1 MDLFGDGPYRNLDRR
16 KIHPLLDQEEYEV
29 TDTDNAVKVHTDKPH
44 LVSLGSGRLSTAVT
58 ILPLQE
64 GRTDIGTYDSPSE
77 PDIIIQGTGV
87 EPEHCYIDNIHGVIT
102 LYPLAKMCAVDGIL
116 VTEPTRLP
124 QGCMLCLGRSNYFRF
139 NHPKE
144 AKKIK
149 EAMPNCR
156 ISCAPLAFLQE
167 LEENPEY
174 LKMISDAGNTVQKRS
189 SSGSDKSRKGSS
201 SRSPQGSYSNQ
212 QEDEE
217 FLNKVCKFEMISR
230 GKGSP
235 TVKSPVNKSFS
246 PDGSY
251 RSYGQ
256 VISEHN
262 HVGHVME
269 PVSPVEM
276 NRGHVSSP
284 LEGKQFVPKSGY
296 PYAGEKLFTK
306 ETATTRVSADILMK
320 AGTVQTMQTTER
332 VTSTGSSSSSSLT
345 SVSSA
350 GGGTLSWNSD
360 SGKSSPRT
368 SFVTLSSQNST
379 EQKKPII
386 TVLSPKVFNSKVSL
400 ETDAEKLAESIMNGD
415 LLATAY
421 DSAGSSNSSS
431 KRNTF
436 EGMDFDFNELTASQQ
451 DLSIKHREMVA
462 ERKKEQQAERQ
473 EKQRLEEILS
483 MCAEYDKQISEVHL
497 KVKTTVK
504 QQTTI
509 TADTKITPNMQQFL
523 DNNIPKFSGSP
534 HHKEAPPVHPKPK
547 SPKTPKAGDSYVFD
561 GFSVEKMEQ
570 YDQHQRLHS
579 DSGKCESPLISYQD
593 VTPSKTP
600 TGNKIVS
607 PIIKTDGHHSRSV
620 KGQITSTPKSVNFKD
635 ESPRES
641 KGSPRQSTE
650 SPRYPRERKDSDY
663 DSADMIIEPPKLV
676 NGDVPSLHGKNTQSV
691 KKPLEQTLEVS
702 VKPAVQTESESK
714 GGKTGVNLAFK
725 LKDDEFNSESLA
737 SPTHRPNHLPSFQDF
752 SIEVHSLDRKEK
764 SEFRSSMTK
773 IKTNGSLTMISSPS
787 NTHKE
792 FGFQMQRASSNSSN
806 SEEESASNSEDTG
819 TIKRRPGQLQE
830 FQVRRTGPGSS
841 EVKDKDNLSPDDPP
855 TPSFRPAMGSRS
867 PKLTRKLMLVEDSGE
882 KGNENTNSYQVRREE
897 GNVKVVNIDIE
908 SKSPTAVSKS
918 KEDQDSVHVSW
929 LESQRRKVENG
940 FYNTKDSNK
949 SETFSLP
956 QNGVSGKS
964 SDSSSD
970 TSSNVLDQKKG
981 IYENIPARSP
991 KPFPNF
997 KVELKHGMK
1006 LQSFFDGDSSVV
1018 NGLPRSRNSSGSG
1031 GGRKSDDLES
1041 LVSNSSEGEVK
1052 GSVRGHRRSGDSS
1065 SRRSSG
1071 HNRDSES
1078 YQQLDRMKKNKVE
1091 LVSKITFLKQQI
1103 EEIEKLENEA
1113 IRELEMEKALLDGEK
1128 ETEMEELQRD
1138 QERINVLKERHRE
1151 VVERAAR
1158 ERQKELQQME
1168 KQKELIQRL
1177 EEEQQETEQRLES
1190 CSKDEEEELLE
1201 KHQQQTD
1208 SIEHRQKIFDDLE
1221 FKQLESEAKYE
1232 EEKEQIQ
1239 RKLMKE
1245 QQDLLEKYRSRE
1257 DRLVEIDGQ
1266 QKEMLTGVR
1275 KDMQSMEQ
1283 KRQQL
1288 VEEFRKEKV
1297 ELSHLVK
1304 KIQEVSK
1311 MLAIP
1316 VSDDNRDS
1324 FIAELQEGKHSSRDS
1339 YNDPVGQGH
1348 GDKEGSVPLPT
1359 ASPTMT
1365 WIASSEKGE
1374 RKKSA
1379 TMLEIERN
1387 HSLFLEL
1394 QGGHVI
1400 EQEKKR
1406 IEELK
1411 RRAADEGRAQWEERK
1426 LREANC
1432 KSFNSLESE
1441 DSSVASSCE
1450 TPSEKETSLSSGEDQ
1465 LEKMIELERLL
1476 AQAQSEKMRI
1486 IADQVKT
1493 RETEMMALQEERHK
1507 REELERKLQEETQL
1521 REELVQ
1527 QQIKLRDKQAK
1538 QARPLT
1544 RYLPVRG
1551 KEFDLKN
1558 HIESAGHHLDD
1569 CPHVVVT
1576 ATSCRGWL
1584 HKMGNKFKT
1593 WHRRWFVFDRNKRS
1607 LIYYTDKNEAK
1618 PRGGIYFQAIEE
1630 VYVDHLRTV
1639 KSPNHKLT
1647 FCVKT
1652 CDRTYY
1658 MVAPTP
1664 EAMRI
1669 WIDVIFTG
1677 AEGYQQFL

>member
-1 MDLFGDGPYRNLDRR
+1 MDSLDGPYRNLDRR
-16 KIHPLLDQEEYEV
+16 KIHPLLDQEEYELS
-29 TDTDNAVKVHTDKPH
+29 DTDNAVKVHTDKPH

-64 GRTDIGTYDSPSE
+64 GRTEIGTANAPNV

-87 EPEHCYIDNIHGVIT
+87 EPEHCFIDNIHGVIT
-102 LYPLAKMCAVDGIL
+102 LYPLARMCAVDGVL

-201 SRSPQGSYSNQ
+201 SRSPQTSYSSQ

-230 GKGSP
+230 GKSSP
-235 TVKSPVNKSFS
+235 TARSPVNKSFS
-246 PDGSY
+246 SDGAY
-251 RSYGQ
+251 RSYSQ
-256 VISEHN
+256 TMSDHN
-262 HVGHVME
+262 LME
-269 PVSPVEM
+269 NEKTEPLSPTEM
-276 NRGHVSSP
+276 KRGYVSSP
-284 LEGKQFVPKSGY
+284 LEGKQYVPKPNY
-296 PYAGEKLFTK
+296 IYAGEKLFTK
-306 ETATTRVSADILMK
+306 ETATTRVSADILK
-320 AGTVQTMQTTER
+320 KTVNVQTTER

-345 SVSSA
+345 SVSST
-350 GGGTLSWNSD
+350 GGATLSWNSD
-360 SGKSSPRT
+360 SAKSSPRT
-368 SFVTLSSQNST
+368 SFVTLSSQNSV

-386 TVLSPKVFNSKVSL
+386 TVVSPKVFSSKVNF

-436 EGMDFDFNELTASQQ
+436 DGMDFDFNELTASQQ
-451 DLSIKHREMVA
+451 DLSIKHREIVA
-462 ERKKEQQAERQ
+462 ERKKEQEMERQ

-483 MCAEYDKQISEVHL
+483 MCAEYDQKIFL
-497 KVKTTVK
+497 DNAGKVK
-504 QQTTI
+504 QQTTV
-509 TADTKITPNMQQFL
+509 KIESKIPPAMQQFL
-523 DNNIPKFSGSP
+523 DNNIPHLSGSP
-534 HHKEAPPVHPKPK
+534 SPKNSPPVPNKPK
-547 SPKTPKAGDSYVFD
+547 LTPKTPKAGDSFIFD
-561 GFSVEKMEQ
+561 GTPVEKVEQ
-570 YDQHQRLHS
+570 YEQQKRLVV
-579 DSGKCESPLISYQD
+579 DSSKNESPLISYHD
-593 VTPSKTP
+593 VTPNKTLSE
-600 TGNKIVS
+600 NKIVS
-607 PIIKTDGHHSRSV
+607 PIIKTDRDGQYSRSG
-620 KGQITSTPKSVNFKD
+620 KGHVTSTPKSVNFKD
-635 ESPRES
+635 EKPLDLTDSPKQPKES
-641 KGSPRQSTE
+641 A
-650 SPRYPRERKDSDY
+650 RYFRERKNSDY
-663 DSADMIIEPPKLV
+663 DSADMFIEPPKMV
-676 NGDVPSLHGKNTQSV
+676 NGDVPSLHGNKAHPHKSGQQVS
-691 KKPLEQTLEVS
+691 EVS
-702 VKPAVQTESESK
+702 EKVAHKSESENHS
-714 GGKTGVNLAFK
+714 GKVSVNLSSK
-725 LKDDEFNSESLA
+725 LKEDEFDGESMA
-737 SPTHRPNHLPSFQDF
+737 SPLHRPNHLPSFQDF
-752 SIEVHSLDRKEK
+752 SNEVNSLDRKEK
-764 SEFRSSMTK
+764 SEFKSSMTK

-792 FGFQMQRASSNSSN
+792 FAFQMRRASSNSSN

-830 FQVRRTGPGSS
+830 FQVQRKGSGN
-841 EVKDKDNLSPDDPP
+841 EVKDKLSPEDPP
-855 TPSFRPAMGSRS
+855 TNFRPAMGSRS

-882 KGNENTNSYQVRREE
+882 RSNENVTTYHIHREE
-897 GNVKVVNIDIE
+897 VNVKVVDIDIE
-908 SKSPTAVSKS
+908 KRSPSAVQKVSDK
-918 KEDQDSVHVSW
+918 QDSGPVSW

-940 FYNTKDSNK
+940 FFNAKDA
-949 SETFSLP
+949 TTLP
-956 QNGVSGKS
+956 QNGLSAKHS
-964 SDSSSD
+964 HSDSSSD
-970 TSSNVLDQKKG
+970 TGSPAAVDQKSG

-991 KPFPNF
+991 KLFPSF
-997 KVELKHGMK
+997 KVEVKQGMK
-1006 LQSFFDGDSSVV
+1006 LQSFSEGDTSVV
-1018 NGLPRSRNSSGSG
+1018 NGLAGSRNSYGSS
-1031 GGRKSDDLES
+1031 GGRKSDDVES
-1041 LVSNSSEGEVK
+1041 LVSNSSEGEV
-1052 GSVRGHRRSGDSS
+1052 RGPLRGRRRSGEPPS

-1071 HNRDSES
+1071 HNKDSQS
-1078 YQQLDRMKKNKVE
+1078 HQQLDRLMKDKVE
-1091 LVSKITFLKQQI
+1091 LVSKITSLKQQI

-1168 KQKELIQRL
+1168 KQREMIQKL
-1177 EEEQQETEQRLES
+1177 EEQQNDTEHRLDS
-1190 CSKDEEEELLE
+1190 CSKEEEEHLLE
-1201 KHQQQTD
+1201 QHQQQTD
-1208 SIEHRQKIFDDLE
+1208 SIEHQQKIFDDME

-1257 DRLVEIDGQ
+1257 NRLVEIDGH
-1266 QKEMLTGVR
+1266 QKEMFSGVR

-1283 KRQQL
+1283 KRQKL

-1297 ELSHLVK
+1297 ELSNLVK
-1304 KIQEVSK
+1304 KIQEISK
-1311 MLAIP
+1311 MLSLPIT
-1316 VSDDNRDS
+1316 DDNRDS
-1324 FIAELQEGKHSSRDS
+1324 FIAELQVSMEGKLSARDS
-1339 YNDPVGQGH
+1339 YNNDPSLSH
-1348 GDKEGSVPLPT
+1348 GEREGSLPLSAT
-1359 ASPTMT
+1359 SSPTMS
-1365 WIASSEKGE
+1365 WISNSSEKGE

-1465 LEKMIELERLL
+1465 LEKMLELERLL

-1493 RETEMMALQEERHK
+1493 REQEMMVLQEERHK
-1507 REELERKLQEETQL
+1507 REELEKKLQEETQL
-1521 REELVQ
+1521 REELVK
-1527 QQIKLRDKQAK
+1527 QQIKMRDKQTQ

-1551 KEFDLKN
+1551 KEFDLKS

-1569 CPHVVVT
+1569 CPHVVLT
-1576 ATSCRGWL
+1576 ATNCRGWL
-1584 HKMGNKFKT
+1584 QKMGNKFKT

-1607 LIYYTDKNEAK
+1607 LIYYTDKNESK

-1669 WIDVIFTG
+1669 WIDVIITG

>member
-1 MDLFGDGPYRNLDRR
+1 MEKR
-16 KIHPLLDQEEYEV
+16 KSKK
-29 TDTDNAVKVHTDKPH
+29 T
-44 LVSLGSGRLSTAVT
+44 LSSKT
-58 ILPLQE
+58 
-64 GRTDIGTYDSPSE
+64 
-77 PDIIIQGTGV
+77 
-87 EPEHCYIDNIHGVIT
+87 
-102 LYPLAKMCAVDGIL
+102 
-116 VTEPTRLP
+116 
-124 QGCMLCLGRSNYFRF
+124 GCMLCLGRSNYFRF

-156 ISCAPLAFLQE
+156 ISCTPLAFLQE

-174 LKMISDAGNTVQKRS
+174 LKMISDAGSTVQKRS

-201 SRSPQGSYSNQ
+201 SRSPQGSYNSQ

-230 GKGSP
+230 GKTSP
-235 TVKSPVNKSFS
+235 TAKSPVNKSFS

-251 RSYGQ
+251 RSYTQ
-256 VISEHN
+256 TMSDQN
-262 HVGHVME
+262 HVGYTE
-269 PVSPVEM
+269 PLSPVEM
-276 NRGHVSSP
+276 KTGYVSSP
-284 LEGKQFVPKSGY
+284 LDGKQYVPNPNY
-296 PYAGEKLFTK
+296 TYAGEKLFTK
-306 ETATTRVSADILMK
+306 ETATTRVSVDILKK
-320 AGTVQTMQTTER
+320 AGNVQTTER

-345 SVSSA
+345 SVSST
-350 GGGTLSWNSD
+350 GGATLSWHSD
-360 SGKSSPRT
+360 SAKSSPRT
-368 SFVTLSSQNST
+368 SFVTLSSQNT
-379 EQKKPII
+379 AEQKKPLI
-386 TVLSPKVFNSKVSL
+386 TVVSPKVFNSKVTL
-400 ETDAEKLAESIMNGD
+400 ENDAERLAESIMNGD
-415 LLATAY
+415 LLSTAY

-451 DLSIKHREMVA
+451 DLSMKHREVVA
-462 ERKKEQQAERQ
+462 ERKKEQELERQ

-483 MCAEYDKQISEVHL
+483 MCAEYDKQITDDMEKVGVTVKL
-497 KVKTTVK
+497 QTAVKTESKV
-504 QQTTI
+504 I
-509 TADTKITPNMQQFL
+509 PSMQQFL
-523 DNNIPKFSGSP
+523 DNNIPKHPGSP
-534 HHKEAPPVHPKPK
+534 SQKESPPVPNKPQFT
-547 SPKTPKAGDSYVFD
+547 PKTPKAGASYVFD
-561 GFSVEKMEQ
+561 GTPVEKVEQ
-570 YDQHQRLHS
+570 YNQQRRLVT
-579 DSGKCESPLISYQD
+579 DSAKCESPLISYQD

-600 TGNKIVS
+600 AGNKIVS
-607 PIIKTDGHHSRSV
+607 PIIKTEGQYSRSL
-620 KGQITSTPKSVNFKD
+620 KGQITSTPKTVNFKD
-635 ESPRES
+635 ESPRNS
-641 KGSPRQSTE
+641 QDSPRQSSE
-650 SPRYPRERKDSDY
+650 SPRYFRERKDSDY
-663 DSADMIIEPPKLV
+663 DSADMIIESPKIV
-676 NGDVPSLHGKNTQSV
+676 NGDVPSLHGRKINQIPQKSSAQFPEPPN
-691 KKPLEQTLEVS
+691 KPPNE
-702 VKPAVQTESESK
+702 TESEFK
-714 GGKTGVNLAFK
+714 HPKTGVNLAFK
-725 LKDDEFNSESLA
+725 VEDKFDSESLV
-737 SPTHRPNHLPSFQDF
+737 SPKHRPNHLPSFQDF
-752 SIEVHSLDRKEK
+752 SNEIHSLDRKEK

-773 IKTNGSLTMISSPS
+773 IKTNGSLSMISSPS

-792 FGFQMQRASSNSSN
+792 FGFQMRRASSNSSN
-806 SEEESASNSEDTG
+806 SEEESTSNSEDTG

-830 FQVRRTGPGSS
+830 FQVRRKGQGSPS

-855 TPSFRPAMGSRS
+855 TNFRPAMGSRS
-867 PKLTRKLMLVEDSGE
+867 PKLTRKLMVVEDSGE
-882 KGNENTNSYQVRREE
+882 KGNENMNMYQVRREE
-897 GNVKVVNIDIE
+897 GNVKVVNIDIDN
-908 SKSPTAVSKS
+908 KSPSAVQKMA
-918 KEDQDSVHVSW
+918 EDQAFGSTVSW

-940 FYNTKDSNK
+940 LYNSKDTNK
-949 SETFSLP
+949 SDAFSFTSLP
-956 QNGVSGKS
+956 QNGLSEKS
-964 SDSSSD
+964 SNSD
-970 TSSNVLDQKKG
+970 TNSEISYTVDDQRKG

-991 KPFPNF
+991 KSFPNF
-997 KVELKHGMK
+997 KVEVKHGMK
-1006 LQSFFDGDSSVV
+1006 LQSFFDGESSLV
-1018 NGLPRSRNSSGSG
+1018 NGLPGSRSSCGSG
-1031 GGRKSDDLES
+1031 GGRKSDDVES
-1041 LVSNSSEGEVK
+1041 LVSSSSEGGGK
-1052 GSVRGHRRSGDSS
+1052 GSVRGHRRSGDPS

-1078 YQQLDRMKKNKVE
+1078 FQQLDQLKRDKVE
-1091 LVSKITFLKQQI
+1091 LVSKITSLKQQI

-1128 ETEMEELQRD
+1128 QTEMEELQRD
-1138 QERINVLKERHRE
+1138 QERIKILKERHRE

-1158 ERQKELQQME
+1158 ERQKQRIRTSSRLRKELQQME
-1168 KQKELIQRL
+1168 QQQELIQQL
-1177 EEEQQETEQRLES
+1177 EEQQHKTEQMLDS
-1190 CSKDEEEELLE
+1190 CSKDDEEELLE
-1201 KHQQQTD
+1201 QHQQQTD
-1208 SIEHRQKIFDDLE
+1208 GIEHQQKIFDDLE
-1221 FKQLESEAKYE
+1221 FKQLESEATYE

-1239 RKLMKE
+1239 RALMKE

-1257 DRLVEIDGQ
+1257 GRLVEIDGQ

-1297 ELSHLVK
+1297 ELSNLVK
-1304 KIQEVSK
+1304 KIQEISK
-1311 MLAIP
+1311 MLALP

-1324 FIAELQEGKHSSRDS
+1324 FVAELQEGKLSPKGS
-1339 YNDPVGQGH
+1339 YNNPTQGQGER
-1348 GDKEGSVPLPT
+1348 EGPAPLPT
-1359 ASPTMT
+1359 SSPTLS
-1365 WIASSEKGE
+1365 WISSSEKGE

-1465 LEKMIELERLL
+1465 LEKMMELERLL
-1476 AQAQSEKMRI
+1476 AQAQSEKRMI

-1493 RETEMMALQEERHK
+1493 REQEMIVLQEERHK
-1507 REELERKLQEETQL
+1507 REELERKLQEETRL

-1527 QQIKLRDKQAK
+1527 QQIKLREKQSK

-1551 KEFDLKN
+1551 KEFDLKS

-1569 CPHVVVT
+1569 CTHVVLNST
-1576 ATSCRGWL
+1576 ICRGWL
-1584 HKMGNKFKT
+1584 QKMGNKFKT
-1593 WHRRWFVFDRNKRS
+1593 WHRRWFVFDRTKRS
-1607 LIYYTDKNEAK
+1607 LIYYTDKNESKA
-1618 PRGGIYFQAIEE
+1618 RGGIYFQAIEE

-1639 KSPNHKLT
+1639 KSPNPKLT